1 MNDLMTLQQQ
11 VEPALN
17 NATKF
22 MEKSYLH
29 ELGNYKVVS
38 LAQDMIYNES
48 NVVFLIYRLLQ
59 IEKIVYDKKE
69 DITEEI
75 VNVYNTQGNL
85 NNSLVLCH

>member
-29 ELGNYKVVS
+29 ELGNHKVVS
-38 LAQDMIYNES
+38 VAQDMIYNES
-48 NVVFLIYRLLQ
+48 NVGRHIRLFQ
-59 IEKIVYDKKE
+59 IEKIVYDKNE
-69 DITEEI
+69 DITEKL
-75 VNVYNTQGNL
+75 VNVYNALGNL
-85 NNSLVLCH
+85 NNSLIVNY